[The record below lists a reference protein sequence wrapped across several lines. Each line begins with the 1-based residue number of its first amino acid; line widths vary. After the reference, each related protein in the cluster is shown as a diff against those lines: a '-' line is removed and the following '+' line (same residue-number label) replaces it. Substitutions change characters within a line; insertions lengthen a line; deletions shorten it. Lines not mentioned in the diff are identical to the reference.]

1 MNKADDITP
10 KSNREIIISQDATLK
25 IMAVTLKSMH
35 DRMNTHMELIN
46 TLERK
51 IRLMKNTTDDWEADA
66 NWME

>member
-10 KSNREIIISQDATLK
+10 ESNREIIISQDATLK